1 MGYCS
6 PCSGRSLATAA
17 APDEVLETWDPVQ
30 NTSEPYWINTAE
42 FAVSSYNKHE
52 KKNLVFESVVKGK
65 TRYEVTGLYIVLVI
79 KVKDG
84 SLPSANYDVG
94 VRDKYA
100 GPDPLDL
107 IYFRKRPLK
116 FYLDNVQ

>member
-1 MGYCS
+1 MKFLRLGIPY
-6 PCSGRSLATAA
+6 RT
-17 APDEVLETWDPVQ
+17 Q
-30 NTSEPYWINTAE
+30 PYWINTAE
-42 FAVSSYNKHE
+42 FAVSSYNKDE

-100 GPDPLDL
+100 GPADPLHL